1 LLSASVGVGHLRAA
15 EAVELALRETAVRT
29 EIVVVRSD
37 SAAKAFVGAGGVSPA
52 EAGVLG
58 ALLTGGKCEYC
69 RRFFLGGAEAPCARR
84 DARLNNAPL
93 PAYATRV

>member
-1 LLSASVGVGHLRAA
+1 MPKGVDTIQPPRILLLSASVGVGHLRAA

-69 RRFFLGGAEAPCARR
+69 RRFFLRWRGGSLC
-84 DARLNNAPL
+84 
-93 PAYATRV
+93 PA

>member
-1 LLSASVGVGHLRAA
+1 MGVDLQ
-15 EAVELALRETAVRT
+15 ELARRMLVRT
-29 EIVVVRSD
+29 ENVVGRPN

-93 PAYATRV
+93 PAYATCV